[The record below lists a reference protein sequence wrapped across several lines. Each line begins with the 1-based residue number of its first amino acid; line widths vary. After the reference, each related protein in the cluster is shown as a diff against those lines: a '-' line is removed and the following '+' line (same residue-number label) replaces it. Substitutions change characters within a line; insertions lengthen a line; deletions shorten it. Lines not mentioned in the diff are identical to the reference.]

1 MEMAGTVGQG
11 GETEEVS
18 QSMEVEV
25 GVWDADSSDVELHK
39 LAKHRPR
46 PKCRIWATTW

>member
-1 MEMAGTVGQG
+1 MSLARQDGDWLVEQSLRPGKPVMEMAGTVGQG

-25 GVWDADSSDVELHK
+25 GV
-39 LAKHRPR
+39 
-46 PKCRIWATTW
+46 